1 MSASVLFRGK
11 VLAKA
16 FLDTKPAL
24 TVGWDK
30 ESAGT
35 AVRAGLRLTSGL
47 RAGAVGVWIGNLPDA
62 SSPIMTECA
71 STGSAA
77 PVVAGGA

>member
-1 MSASVLFRGK
+1 MSVNDLFSGK

-35 AVRAGLRLTSGL
+35 AVRSGL

-62 SSPIMTECA
+62 SSSPIMMECA

-77 PVVAGGA
+77 PVVAGGT